1 MAHFCRN
8 LAQLRSNFSLR
19 SATPWTKLE
28 APLRICPGEGRRRS
42 VTRYFSISGVSS
54 RGEDWKTLST
64 SKAGVASSGSRSAQT
79 KDAFDKLSSGEDD
92 RRSGKF
98 GRSSFPPREQDM
110 RDFSARDRPRSSS
123 FSRDSS
129 RSSSSSY
136 RSSYDDTRERG
147 YSRRSDGFSD
157 SPPRRGGSANAEG
170 RTYDAT
176 LSQRGN
182 GSPSQNMSPDHDYL
196 YSPNVVIPAL
206 QNGFRTPYKLYYSHT
221 LIQNRKKRKDD
232 PVADC
237 IALAT
242 KAGVK
247 VVKTDKHQLNELS
260 GQRPHQGVILEA
272 SKLKEIFVN
281 GLGPVSIENRYDLNG
296 KTSDVTFKNR
306 DDEPPVWIALDE
318 VVDPQNLG
326 AILRTSLFLGVDGVV
341 VCHKNSAP
349 FSGVVAKASAGA
361 LEARPTYGVSSLQ
374 KFIKQSQE
382 NGWHVVGAHATHG
395 SKRSRPLHTW
405 PDTGVDQPTI
415 LVMGNEGNGLR
426 KQIMDLCDSFIQVPS
441 MSTLQSNV
449 DSLNVSVATGVILS
463 KLMGGRFL
471 HLPKNLKKYPLRNQ
485 YALGKES
492 TGDDQDSEDDVD
504 MDEDQD
510 DQDDEDEDDDDSDE
524 KESNDLH
531 KSKQNKSIPF

>member
-1 MAHFCRN
+1 
-8 LAQLRSNFSLR
+8 
-19 SATPWTKLE
+19 
-28 APLRICPGEGRRRS
+28 
-42 VTRYFSISGVSS
+42 
-54 RGEDWKTLST
+54 
-64 SKAGVASSGSRSAQT
+64 
-79 KDAFDKLSSGEDD
+79 
-92 RRSGKF
+92 
-98 GRSSFPPREQDM
+98 
-110 RDFSARDRPRSSS
+110 
-123 FSRDSS
+123 
-129 RSSSSSY
+129 
-136 RSSYDDTRERG
+136 
-147 YSRRSDGFSD
+147 
-157 SPPRRGGSANAEG
+157 
-170 RTYDAT
+170 
-176 LSQRGN
+176 
-182 GSPSQNMSPDHDYL
+182 MSPDHDYL

-242 KAGVK
+242 KMGVK

-260 GQRPHQGVILEA
+260 SQRPHQGVILEA
-272 SKLKEIFVN
+272 SKLKEILVN
-281 GLGPVSIENRYDLNG
+281 GLGPVSVENRYDLNG

-382 NGWHVVGAHATHG
+382 NGWHVVGAHATYG

-441 MSTLQSNV
+441 MSTLESNV

-471 HLPKNLKKYPLRNQ
+471 HLPKNLKKHPMRLRDRH
-485 YALGKES
+485 GKEA
-492 TGDDQDSEDDVD
+492 TDGDQDSEDEED

-510 DQDDEDEDDDDSDE
+510 DRDDDEDDEDDEDDRE
-524 KESNDLH
+524 KKENNDPH
-531 KSKQNKSIPF
+531 APKTNAKSIPF

>member
-1 MAHFCRN
+1 
-8 LAQLRSNFSLR
+8 
-19 SATPWTKLE
+19 
-28 APLRICPGEGRRRS
+28 
-42 VTRYFSISGVSS
+42 
-54 RGEDWKTLST
+54 
-64 SKAGVASSGSRSAQT
+64 
-79 KDAFDKLSSGEDD
+79 
-92 RRSGKF
+92 
-98 GRSSFPPREQDM
+98 
-110 RDFSARDRPRSSS
+110 
-123 FSRDSS
+123 
-129 RSSSSSY
+129 
-136 RSSYDDTRERG
+136 
-147 YSRRSDGFSD
+147 
-157 SPPRRGGSANAEG
+157 
-170 RTYDAT
+170 
-176 LSQRGN
+176 
-182 GSPSQNMSPDHDYL
+182 MSPDHDYL

-281 GLGPVSIENRYDLNG
+281 GLGPVSVENRYDLNG

-395 SKRSRPLHTW
+395 SKRSRPFHTW

-426 KQIMDLCDSFIQVPS
+426 KQIMDLCDSFMQVPS

-471 HLPKNLKKYPLRNQ
+471 HLPKNLKKHPMRIRE
-485 YALGKES
+485 AHGKGS
-492 TGDDQDSEDDVD
+492 AGDDQDSEDEED
-504 MDEDQD
+504 MDEDQEDQD
-510 DQDDEDEDDDDSDE
+510 DDDEDEDEDAADGDE
-524 KESNDLH
+524 KENSG
-531 KSKQNKSIPF
+531 SRPKQNKTSIPF